1 MNDLEIFDIY
11 ENANKE
17 KSQKFVDEVDSS
29 LRIKIDTKREIK
41 DIEWIEKMEETIP
54 YIDNILRSP
63 NRFIVNEEEIVKIE
77 LARKITVDS
86 IKHLS
91 KNTNLIQSV
100 DKKTGDVTPS
110 KILNINKEESYNTYE
125 NRLIYTLI
133 QNMKMF
139 IERRKS
145 TLEQSINKENKNDK
159 TLDYKALSK
168 TDKEKVEV
176 NLSLNSTLNSDT
188 NDNEKE
194 TKEILEKIEELGHR
208 ILDLTSSEVYKT
220 IDKLHISLVREP
232 IKKTNVILK
241 NVNFQYAMKLWNYL
255 RDNFDDKTKDI
266 EENQDYMESGEKKK
280 LFDETFMLQY
290 LIMKTLDQDEAET
303 EGTREEIKETILEQM
318 INNLV
323 NMDADIS
330 EEELNKMIANKYE
343 VIKYK
348 KMEAIKEIQNI
359 FREHIDKYSFD
370 SIIWTLELG
379 AQLLNSIKARH
390 EI

>member
-1 MNDLEIFDIY
+1 MNDLEIFQVY

-176 NLSLNSTLNSDT
+176 NLSLNSTLNSET
-188 NDNEKE
+188 NNNEKE
-194 TKEILEKIEELGHR
+194 TKEILEKIEELEHR

-290 LIMKTLDQDEAET
+290 LIMQTLDQDEAET

-359 FREHIDKYSFD
+359 FREHIDKYLSKVEKED
-370 SIIWTLELG
+370 
-379 AQLLNSIKARH
+379 
-390 EI
+390 

>member
-1 MNDLEIFDIY
+1 MSDLEIFDIY
-11 ENANKE
+11 ENANKD
-17 KSQKFVDEVDSS
+17 KSQKFVDDVDSS

-54 YIDNILRSP
+54 YLDNILRSP

-91 KNTNLIQSV
+91 KHTNFIQSV

-139 IERRKS
+139 ISRRKK
-145 TLEQSINKENKNDK
+145 TLEENLNKENKNDK
-159 TLDYKALSK
+159 SLDYKALSK

-176 NLSLNSTLNSDT
+176 NLSLNSSLDSEN

-194 TKEILEKIEELGHR
+194 TKEILEKIDELEQR
-208 ILDLTSSEVYKT
+208 IVDLTSSEVYKV

-232 IKKTNVILK
+232 IKKTNVVLK

-255 RDNFDDKTKDI
+255 RDNFDDKTKDV
-266 EENQDYMESGEKKK
+266 EENEDYMDQGEKKK

-290 LIMKTLDQDEAET
+290 LIMKTLDQDEAEN
-303 EGTREEIKETILEQM
+303 EGTREEVKETILEQM
-318 INNLV
+318 VNNLV
-323 NMDADIS
+323 DMDQDLT
-330 EEELNKMIANKYE
+330 EEELNKLIANKYE

-348 KMEAIKEIQNI
+348 KMEAIKEIQKI
-359 FREHIDKYSFD
+359 FREHIDKYLSKVEKED
-370 SIIWTLELG
+370 
-379 AQLLNSIKARH
+379 
-390 EI
+390 

>member
-1 MNDLEIFDIY
+1 MSDLEIIDIY
-11 ENANKE
+11 ENANKD
-17 KSQKFVDEVDSS
+17 KSKKFVDGVDSS
-29 LRIKIDTKREIK
+29 LRIKIDTKREVK

-91 KNTNLIQSV
+91 KHTNLIQSV

-139 IERRKS
+139 IDRRKK
-145 TLEQSINKENKNDK
+145 TLEENLNKDNKNDK
-159 TLDYKALSK
+159 SLDYKASSK
-168 TDKEKVEV
+168 TDKENVEV
-176 NLSLNSTLNSDT
+176 SVSLNSSLDSES

-194 TKEILEKIEELGHR
+194 TKEILEKIDELEHR
-208 ILDLTSSEVYKT
+208 ILDLTSSEVYKV
-220 IDKLHISLVREP
+220 IEKLHISLVREP

-255 RDNFDDKTKDI
+255 RDNFEDKTKDI
-266 EENQDYMESGEKKK
+266 EENQDYMDQGEKKK

-290 LIMKTLDQDEAET
+290 LIMKTLDQDEAEN
-303 EGTREEIKETILEQM
+303 EGTMEDLKESILEQM
-318 INNLV
+318 VNNLV
-323 NMDADIS
+323 DMDQDLTS
-330 EEELNKMIANKYE
+330 EELNKLIANKYE
-343 VIKYK
+343 IIKYK
-348 KMEAIKEIQNI
+348 KMEAIKEIQKV
-359 FREHIDKYSFD
+359 FREHIDKY
-370 SIIWTLELG
+370 
-379 AQLLNSIKARH
+379 LNKV
-390 EI
+390 EKED

>member
-1 MNDLEIFDIY
+1 MNDLEIFQVY

-359 FREHIDKYSFD
+359 FREHMDKYLSKVEKED
-370 SIIWTLELG
+370 
-379 AQLLNSIKARH
+379 
-390 EI
+390 

>member
-54 YIDNILRSP
+54 YIDNILRFP

-194 TKEILEKIEELGHR
+194 TKEILEKIEELEHR

-359 FREHIDKYSFD
+359 FREHIDKYLSKVEKED
-370 SIIWTLELG
+370 
-379 AQLLNSIKARH
+379 
-390 EI
+390 

>member
-159 TLDYKALSK
+159 TLDYKELSK

-359 FREHIDKYSFD
+359 FREHIDKYLSKVEKED
-370 SIIWTLELG
+370 
-379 AQLLNSIKARH
+379 
-390 EI
+390 

>member
-1 MNDLEIFDIY
+1 MNDLEIFQVY

-139 IERRKS
+139 IEGRKS

-176 NLSLNSTLNSDT
+176 NLSLNSTLNSET
-188 NDNEKE
+188 NNNEKE
-194 TKEILEKIEELGHR
+194 TKEILEKIEELEHR

-290 LIMKTLDQDEAET
+290 LIMQTLDQDEAET

-359 FREHIDKYSFD
+359 FREHMDKYLSKVEKED
-370 SIIWTLELG
+370 
-379 AQLLNSIKARH
+379 
-390 EI
+390 

>member
-1 MNDLEIFDIY
+1 MSDLEIIDIY
-11 ENANKE
+11 ENTNRD
-17 KSQKFVDEVDSS
+17 KSKKFIDDVDSS
-29 LRIKIDTKREIK
+29 LRIKIDSKREIK
-41 DIEWIEKMEETIP
+41 DIEWIEKMEEIIP

-91 KNTNLIQSV
+91 KNTNLIQSI

-139 IERRKS
+139 IERRKH
-145 TLEQSINKENKNDK
+145 TLEENVNKQNKNDK
-159 TLDYKALSK
+159 SLDYKALSK

-176 NLSLNSTLNSDT
+176 SLSLNSSLDGDN
-188 NDNEKE
+188 NDNESE
-194 TKEILEKIEELGHR
+194 TKEILEKIKEVEQR

-266 EENQDYMESGEKKK
+266 EENQDYMDNGEKKK

-290 LIMKTLDQDEAET
+290 LIMKTLDQDEAES
-303 EGTREEIKETILEQM
+303 EGTREDLKDTILEQM
-318 INNLV
+318 VNNLV
-323 NMDADIS
+323 DMDQDLT
-330 EEELNKMIANKYE
+330 EEEINKLIANKYE
-343 VIKYK
+343 IIKYK
-348 KMEAIKEIQNI
+348 KLEAIKEIQKI
-359 FREHIDKYSFD
+359 FREHIDKYLSKVEKED
-370 SIIWTLELG
+370 
-379 AQLLNSIKARH
+379 
-390 EI
+390 

>member
-359 FREHIDKYSFD
+359 FREHIDKYLSKVD
-370 SIIWTLELG
+370 KED
-379 AQLLNSIKARH
+379 
-390 EI
+390 